1 MTSSIRFPHCGQQSA
16 LCGGFTGGTAVPEAK
31 GTGGEGMAGEEDA
44 AAWATWDQ
52 IPEEAAL
59 GDTTSAGVRTEAAIV
74 CENMNI

>member
-1 MTSSIRFPHCGQQSA
+1 MDNRAPC
-16 LCGGFTGGTAVPEAK
+16 AVVLQAEQLFLRRRAK
-31 GTGGEGMAGEEDA
+31 EVK
-44 AAWATWDQ
+44 AWRAKRTPRPGPPGRAQ